1 MIIKGA
7 SRRNIGF
14 WSRHLT
20 NDTKNDRVELIE
32 KRGLVADNLGDM
44 MREMQK
50 DTRFASRCENFM
62 YIASFNPCAHE
73 HPTEQQWERMYEIFE
88 QHRGIPAGQQRIV
101 YEHEKN
107 ARTHRHVVWN
117 RIDTEKMRAFPDGL
131 DLKVCEAAQKEIEHE
146 LGLEKTPHLLDREP
160 GVPRPPRGPKAWE
173 RMRGDRSQLAPQ
185 DVTAEVTAIFRE
197 SQNPADLIAGLQQH
211 GYQMAIGDRR
221 GFVILDSAGDV
232 HSLARRLD
240 GINTKQLNA
249 FMQGFDHASLPSV
262 AQAKAQYQERKI
274 ASLEGDRATVQHEI
288 EWEGRLAK
296 TAIEKEKREGQAG
309 APENW
314 QKEKQA
320 GHQENKTYPVMPE
333 KLMGTAAHIWTAW
346 HQSDTPRAF
355 AAALDEHGISLA
367 AVTKDEAERSRQEA
381 GAAKEQGAFA
391 PRYRGGE
398 IVAVA
403 EPDRVYKIDR
413 RTTGEEPANIEEFF
427 APLDR
432 SYLRGIEA
440 TKETLT
446 TRAEQ
451 RVTEAQVVNEMSR
464 DTSEAENTTATHER
478 EWESETS
485 GENESVMLPAN
496 KLANVGSHAIDGALD
511 VVGGGLIFGEKVL
524 DALVGLVDPAIVPPQ
539 QQHVAENVTHEHVD
553 QAAQQIEFSNYI
565 AARQQEAQ
573 RLQEEQHRA
582 QQRQPIERER

>member
-20 NDTKNDRVELIE
+20 NDKKNDRVELIE
-32 KRGLVADNLGDM
+32 KRALVADNLADM

-50 DTRFASRCENFM
+50 DTKFAPRCDNFM

-88 QHRGIPAGQQRIV
+88 KHRGIPEGQQRIV

-173 RMRGDRSQLAPQ
+173 RMRGDRSQLTPQ

-197 SQNPADLIAGLQQH
+197 SQNPVDLAAGLQQH
-211 GYQMAIGDRR
+211 GYQLALGDRR
-221 GFVILDSAGDV
+221 GLVILDSAGDV

-249 FMQGFDHASLPSV
+249 FMQGFDQASLPSV
-262 AQAKAQYQERKI
+262 AEAKAQYQERKI
-274 ASLEGDRATVQHEI
+274 ATLEADRATVQHEI
-288 EWEGRLAK
+288 AWEDTLAK
-296 TAIEKEKREGQAG
+296 TAIEKDKREGQAG
-309 APENW
+309 APEDR

-320 GHQENKTYPVMPE
+320 GQQEKKTYPVMPE
-333 KLMGTAAHIWTAW
+333 KLVGTAAHIWTAW

-367 AVTKDEAERSRQEA
+367 AVTKDEAERSRKEA
-381 GAAKEQGAFA
+381 AAAKEQGAFT

-403 EPDRVYKIDR
+403 DPDQVYKIDR
-413 RTTGEEPANIEEFF
+413 RTTGEDQVNIERFF

-432 SYLRGIEA
+432 SYLQGIEA

-446 TRAEQ
+446 ERTEQ
-451 RVTEAQVVNEMSR
+451 RNIETQVVNETSL
-464 DTSEAENTTATHER
+464 DTTEAENVTDIHER
-478 EWESETS
+478 AWEAETI
-485 GENESVMLPAN
+485 GENENVMLPATR
-496 KLANVGSHAIDGALD
+496 LANVGSHAIDGALD

-524 DALVGLVDPAIVPPQ
+524 DALVDLVDPPTAPA
-539 QQHVAENVTHEHVD
+539 QHEHAAENVPHEHAA

-573 RLQEEQHRA
+573 RLQEEQHRS
-582 QQRQPIERER
+582 QQRQGSERER